1 MQHLFT
7 PPSSDREDEDD
18 ESINSIINEL
28 IINELMN
35 EMTEQIVS
43 SNETEYVFN
52 HGDHIFSQDF
62 PGQELTEW
70 DNDPPGLWS
79 APTVRRNL
87 LNEFNA
93 VVAATFEMPASFA
106 ILSTISAFVIT
117 LNPPLRLLKLVKR
130 R

>member
-1 MQHLFT
+1 MQHLFTPAST

-18 ESINSIINEL
+18 ETINSIINDL
-28 IINELMN
+28 
-35 EMTEQIVS
+35 MTEITEHIVS

-93 VVAATFEMPASFA
+93 MNMF
-106 ILSTISAFVIT
+106 
-117 LNPPLRLLKLVKR
+117 
-130 R
+130 